1 MFKDFLCCLNISK
14 LLFAIS
20 KVSKDISF
28 ICTHV
33 WCKKFGIKD
42 MVFISA
48 NTPILF
54 LDTNLFCKLFV
65 FRTGDEKNNIP
76 FEEFIPKLFQKHTV
90 YTQLD

>member
-1 MFKDFLCCLNISK
+1 
-14 LLFAIS
+14 
-20 KVSKDISF
+20 
-28 ICTHV
+28 
-33 WCKKFGIKD
+33 

-76 FEEFIPKLFQKHTV
+76 FEECIPKLFQKHTV